1 MGFTILS
8 IGAVLLAM
16 WGGGES
22 HPSVTFS
29 VLIWRESC
37 SHDIVIWAEWKRWG
51 VIYISFI
58 RSLTQTVLSAHHEL
72 QTRMMRLLPSHC
84 VSDENLFHVLFLIFC
99 FHTSSHNS
107 QQRSHDTQSVSTKS
121 FYFYFPT
128 FPHKIFLLFVPTW
141 GNLSSTSA
149 TEHQERLDPK
159 QCFPTKCIQSPYL
172 QMISL
177 SYCM

>member
-1 MGFTILS
+1 
-8 IGAVLLAM
+8 M
-16 WGGGES
+16 WGGGKS

-58 RSLTQTVLSAHHEL
+58 ISLTQTE
-72 QTRMMRLLPSHC
+72 TRMMRLLPSHC
-84 VSDENLFHVLFLIFC
+84 VSDENVFHVLFLIFC
-99 FHTSSHNS
+99 FHRSSHNS
-107 QQRSHDTQSVSTKS
+107 QQRSQDTQSVSTKS

-128 FPHKIFLLFVPTW
+128 FPHKIFLLFVPPW

-149 TEHQERLDPK
+149 AEHQNSV
-159 QCFPTKCIQSPYL
+159 SPYL
-172 QMISL
+172 KLKVRWYHCILMAVIRVRIGRYRWWPDVL
-177 SYCM
+177 VHP